1 MNSPVVMDAQGHVHS
16 ACLHWDGLPR
26 RRWELLSAAGYPQPP
41 LYEGHDFVESG
52 VRRCSMTMVILQHPL
67 NGWEPIVTLVIGHH
81 LLDTWET
88 TAMLAIVTFCTQHL
102 LEVLLS
108 AFGLFPAH
116 DPADPLWRD
125 RMANVATVASLDPV
139 GALRPTT
146 WCLDALYRLQ
156 IFQSQATAQLVDQAQ
171 ALHLTVQLRGEQLRE
186 ASDEL
191 ESRGAL
197 ITQLES

>member
-1 MNSPVVMDAQGHVHS
+1 MNSPVVMDAQGHEHS

-26 RRWELLSAAGYPQPP
+26 RLWDLLSAAGYPQPP

-52 VRRCSMTMVILQHPL
+52 VHRCSVTMVIPQHPL
-67 NGWEPIVTLVIGHH
+67 SGWEPIVTQVIGHR
-81 LLDTWET
+81 LLDIWEA
-88 TAMLAIVTFCTQHL
+88 TAMRAMITFCSQHP
-102 LEVLLS
+102 LEVLVS

-125 RMANVATVASLDPV
+125 RMANVATVATLDPV
-139 GALRPTT
+139 EALQMTA

-171 ALHLTVQLRGEQLRE
+171 ALHLTVQLRDEQLRE

-191 ESRGAL
+191 KSRGAL